1 MRLPALRAALLL
13 SAACASQSALA
24 HDHAVLR
31 GRLVFADHEKPVV
44 RVLDLDSGEVT
55 HSFAVPKANPGFA
68 GIEGGRFV
76 AIKTGDEA
84 GTVRILDSGL
94 SYEAHGDHVD
104 VEKGPVRLT
113 DLVLTGERPAHVISG
128 HGQLAVFFDGIRPWE
143 GKSSAKA
150 LLVAIDDLGKARP
163 AITEWPSPGP
173 QHGIVVPLGARR
185 WLTSVPNPAYVSGD
199 DRKAS
204 SRPDGFEIQQQDKGA
219 WHRLASFNDP
229 AKPDASCKLY
239 HGHAAAGG
247 RHVFGCAEGEGG
259 GMLVLSQD
267 KGRFSA
273 RKLAYP
279 DERRI
284 SAIKA
289 RAGAKFMVANY
300 GKAAP
305 YDALLRVDPAAQSLS
320 ASDVL
325 PVPGGQSA
333 CQFELSG
340 NGKRLANLTPD
351 GKLRIYEIAPAWKE
365 LASFEAVPAFDCQYG
380 ARTPTPSLAVIGGN
394 AFVSDPLNGRIREYS
409 LDSLKQGLDL
419 PVEGKPANLAGSDAG

>member
-1 MRLPALRAALLL
+1 MHHHLL
-13 SAACASQSALA
+13 SSLALSVALTSQSALA

-104 VEKGPVRLT
+104 VEKGPVRLI
-113 DLVLTGERPAHVISG
+113 DLVLTGERPAHVVSG

-143 GKSSAKA
+143 GQSSAKA
-150 LLVAIDDLGKARP
+150 LLVAIDDLGKAKP
-163 AITEWPSPGP
+163 AIMEWPSPGP
-173 QHGIVVPLGARR
+173 QHGIVVPLGAQR
-185 WLTSVPNPAYVSGD
+185 WLTSVPNAAYVRGD

-204 SRPDGFEIQQQDKGA
+204 SRPDGFEIQQQEKGA
-219 WHRLASFNDP
+219 WRRLASFNDP

-239 HGHAAAGG
+239 HGHAAVGG

-279 DERRI
+279 DDRRI

-325 PVPGGQSA
+325 PVPGGQPA

-380 ARTPTPSLAVIGGN
+380 ARTPTPSLAVVGGN

>member
-1 MRLPALRAALLL
+1 MHPHLL
-13 SAACASQSALA
+13 SSLALSVGLASVPAFA

-44 RVLDLDSGEVT
+44 RVLDLDTGEVT
-55 HSFAVPKANPGFA
+55 HSFDVPKANPGFA
-68 GIEGGRFV
+68 TAQGGRFV
-76 AIKTGDEA
+76 VIKTGDDA
-84 GTVRILDSGL
+84 GTIRFLDTGL
-94 SYEAHGDHVD
+94 TIESHGDHND
-104 VEKGPVRLT
+104 IEKGPVKLT
-113 DLVLTGERPAHVISG
+113 DLVLTGQKPAHVISG
-128 HGQLAVFFDGIRPWE
+128 HGQLALFYDGIRPWD
-143 GKSSAKA
+143 GRSTAKA
-150 LLVAIDDLGKARP
+150 VLVAINDLAKDKP
-163 AITEWPSPGP
+163 ALTEWPSPGP
-173 QHGIVVPLGARR
+173 QHGIVVPLSAGR
-185 WLTSVPNPAYVSGD
+185 WLTSVPNPAYVRGD

-204 SRPDGFEIQQQDKGA
+204 SRPDGFEIQQQDKRG
-219 WHRLASFNDP
+219 WRRLASFNDP
-229 AKPDASCKLY
+229 AKADASCKLY

-259 GMLVLSQD
+259 GMLILSQN
-267 KGRFSA
+267 KSGFSA

-289 RAGAKFMVANY
+289 RADAKFMVANY

-320 ASDVL
+320 TNDVL
-325 PVPGGQSA
+325 PVPGGQPA

>member
-1 MRLPALRAALLL
+1 MHHHLL
-13 SAACASQSALA
+13 SSLALSVALTSQSALA

-113 DLVLTGERPAHVISG
+113 DLVLAGERPAHVISG

-143 GKSSAKA
+143 GKSTAKA
-150 LLVAIDDLGKARP
+150 LLVAVDDLGKARP
-163 AITEWPSPGP
+163 AVTEWPSPGP

-185 WLTSVPNPAYVSGD
+185 WLTSVPNAAYVRGD

-204 SRPDGFEIQQQDKGA
+204 SRPDGFEIQQREKGG
-219 WHRLASFNDP
+219 WRRLASFNDQ
-229 AKPDASCKLY
+229 AKADASCKLY
-239 HGHAAAGG
+239 HGHAAVGG
-247 RHVFGCAEGEGG
+247 RHVFGCAEGEEG

-284 SAIKA
+284 STIKA

-325 PVPGGQSA
+325 PVPGGQPA

-394 AFVSDPLNGRIREYS
+394 VFVSDPLNGRIREYS